1 MVENE
6 PESNYAKHQKLVS
19 EQQNYET
26 PSKFY
31 NHFLYKIALVVV
43 FFVILSLFPSQA
55 PEFFNQSVVTRS
67 WELLYLLLVGIA
79 VSYGLFSRRNEKTD
93 MDNNHTKFDN
103 AHSYVSRFP
112 QVSVFGDETETS
124 PGSGDNK
131 VQTWSSQY
139 YRNEPVVVGAQEHS
153 ALNEQ
158 KGTASRI
165 GEETL
170 LLPVRSLKQHVPENW
185 DTIESVK
192 ESSGDSGSLS
202 RSNWRSGSKRFSSK
216 SNKAKGGDFGGLDHQ
231 ELEEKLNESVVLPS
245 PIPWRSRSGRLDV
258 KEEVDN
264 NTPPMEESV
273 FSRQESWGSRS
284 QGSRSSR
291 LNSIS
296 SSPKVSPSPSLSSPK
311 KSSPSPALSSSESQ
325 TKNAEDLGRK
335 KSLYKSSPP
344 PPPLPPTM
352 FYKSSS
358 TRLIKDG
365 VSYEK
370 DLRRSFS
377 SGTNNMNKSNGEF
390 VTGRVN
396 SGIETKQRSYVD
408 GLSMSKSIRTTRAG
422 ESAAGAWKVME
433 KSSKEVETSLVEKV
447 VRKKEGFDETSF
459 RAEKMRPESFHNM
472 SKFASFNEFSEAEK
486 EQFLDKVGIES
497 DEETENED
505 DGFDENLIWKDIRE
519 IPKTTPN
526 NYVSVSGNVGDAG
539 QDVDKKADEFIAKF
553 REQIRLQRIDLIKR
567 SSAQISKNLSR

>member
-1 MVENE
+1 MAENE

-131 VQTWSSQY
+131 VQTWSSQD

-202 RSNWRSGSKRFSSK
+202 RSNSRSGSKRFSSK

-273 FSRQESWGSRS
+273 FRRQESWGSRS

-365 VSYEK
+365 VSYER

-433 KSSKEVETSLVEKV
+433 KSSKEVETSLVEKAV
-447 VRKKEGFDETSF
+447 GKKEGFDETSF

-486 EQFLDKVGIES
+486 EHFLDKVGIES

-539 QDVDKKADEFIAKF
+539 PDVDKKADEFIAKF